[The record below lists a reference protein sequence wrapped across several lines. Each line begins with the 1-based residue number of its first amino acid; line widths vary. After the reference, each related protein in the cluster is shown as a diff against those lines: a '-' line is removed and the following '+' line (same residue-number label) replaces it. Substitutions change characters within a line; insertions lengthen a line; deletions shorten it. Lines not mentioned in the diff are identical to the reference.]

1 MDNLKL
7 VLTTRAFKN
16 LSDIAEYYEAKQNGL
31 GVRFVMYQKQLT
43 EILLT
48 MPNIGRAGKIFGTR
62 EIVLQDFP
70 YLVVYRVRKKYI
82 QILRIFHQSRK
93 YPN

>member
-31 GVRFVMYQKQLT
+31 GVRFVMYQKQQT

-48 MPNIGRAGKIFGTR
+48 MPNIG
-62 EIVLQDFP
+62 
-70 YLVVYRVRKKYI
+70 
-82 QILRIFHQSRK
+82 
-93 YPN
+93 